1 MSNHKGQSKVFN
13 SDLKQLSGKPSKFYN
28 YESVLKQT
36 LDKQTL
42 DTTNPRHD
50 SIRDNKPF
58 SWQTLVMFYVHCSV
72 MFCAYHI

>member
-42 DTTNPRHD
+42 DTTNPSRSNPRHE
-50 SIRDNKPF
+50 K
-58 SWQTLVMFYVHCSV
+58 L
-72 MFCAYHI
+72 